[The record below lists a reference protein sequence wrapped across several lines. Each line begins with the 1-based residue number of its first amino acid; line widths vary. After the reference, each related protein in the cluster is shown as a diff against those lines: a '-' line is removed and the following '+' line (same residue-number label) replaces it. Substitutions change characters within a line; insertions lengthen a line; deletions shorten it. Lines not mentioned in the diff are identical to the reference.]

1 MRVLIT
7 GCNGYIGPVMAQTLL
22 AEGHAVTGTDTN
34 YFDNCY
40 LAGDIPAY
48 PRIDADIRDIAAS
61 ALAGFDAIVHLAALS
76 NDPLGDLKA
85 DWTFDINVAATERL
99 ARLAMDVGGTLC
111 VDVAAGSIYGAAG
124 GDERLGE
131 SAPLAPITP
140 YAVSK
145 VRCEEA
151 LSKLAGDR
159 FSPVY
164 MRNATAYGIS
174 PRLRTDLVL
183 NNLVA
188 WAATTGRVN
197 ILSDGTAWR
206 PIVNIVDISRAVA
219 AVLAAPRET
228 VHDQA
233 FNIGRDAEN
242 FRVRDIAEIV
252 ARAVPGSEIA
262 FGGEKTADARSYRVS
277 FAKYVSAFPDRP
289 LTCTAL
295 AGAEELYRAF
305 TAVGLTLEQFQS
317 RRFVRLKQLRHLID
331 ENAVDGNLRWR
342 SAHKA
347 AKPPA

>member
-1 MRVLIT
+1 
-7 GCNGYIGPVMAQTLL
+7 
-22 AEGHAVTGTDTN
+22 
-34 YFDNCY
+34 
-40 LAGDIPAY
+40 
-48 PRIDADIRDIAAS
+48 
-61 ALAGFDAIVHLAALS
+61 
-76 NDPLGDLKA
+76 
-85 DWTFDINVAATERL
+85 ATERL
-99 ARLAMDVGGTLC
+99 ARLAKD
-111 VDVAAGSIYGAAG
+111 AGVTRFVYASSCSIYGAGG

-131 SAPLAPITP
+131 TAPLAPITP

-145 VRCEEA
+145 VRCEEV
-151 LSKLAGDR
+151 LSKLAGAG

-188 WAATTGRVN
+188 WAATTGKVN

-219 AVLAAPRET
+219 AVLAAPARA

-233 FNIGRDAEN
+233 FNVGRDAEN
-242 FRVRDIAEIV
+242 YRVRDIAEIV
-252 ARAVPGSEIA
+252 ARAVPGSQIA

-277 FAKYVSAFPDRP
+277 FAKYVDAFPDRP

-305 TAVGLTLEQFQS
+305 AAVGLTLEQFQS
-317 RRFVRLKQLRHLID
+317 RKFVRLKQLRHLID
-331 ENAVDGNLRWR
+331 AHAVDDDLRWR
-342 SAHKA
+342 SARGTASPA
-347 AKPPA
+347 A